1 MLFHEAML
9 LISSRVA
16 GGTQERGKKTFPFS
30 TKCHTPKKK
39 RHRARTAHL
48 SWGPIPGLGSHLMIV
63 RSSCCTAK
71 MGRYCLCS
79 RIDFF
84 LANSL
89 LASLFFFM
97 WSANFCSVLRTHRT
111 WPKCPAW
118 SPASFLL
125 TGLLLCFLC
134 PEVRTAPNT
143 QQIFEMRGLPA
154 AAHLLRP
161 KGPHC
166 CLSIH
171 HPKPAQHPWDGNPRR
186 AQKSCRLASMHI
198 LCPGTVHPDEELRC
212 TGHTSY
218 RTTLGNLSTTL
229 TGLEG
234 GAVGTVM
241 TKVRLPPTS
250 QQDSSL

>member
-1 MLFHEAML
+1 
-9 LISSRVA
+9 
-16 GGTQERGKKTFPFS
+16 
-30 TKCHTPKKK
+30 
-39 RHRARTAHL
+39 
-48 SWGPIPGLGSHLMIV
+48 MIV

-97 WSANFCSVLRTHRT
+97 WSANFCSVLKTHHTR
-111 WPKCPAW
+111 PKCPAW
-118 SPASFLL
+118 SPASSLL
-125 TGLLLCFLC
+125 TGLLPCFLC
-134 PEVRTAPNT
+134 AEARTAPNT
-143 QQIFEMRGLPA
+143 QQIFAMRGLPA
-154 AAHLLRP
+154 AAHLLWP

-171 HPKPAQHPWDGNPRR
+171 HPKPAQHPWDRHPRT
-186 AQKSCRLASMHI
+186 AQKSCRSASMQI
-198 LCPGTVHPDEELRC
+198 LSPGRAQAN
-212 TGHTSY
+212 TSH

-229 TGLEG
+229 KGLEG
-234 GAVGTVM
+234 GVVVTVM

-250 QQDSSL
+250 RQDSRVCKALASKNCENIPT